1 MLLHIDADDIVL
13 GEFQISSTLAP
24 GAAYTRRATVTVP
37 KAIFGDFYII
47 LWSDVYNQVYE
58 HTSEDDNTRVSNV
71 SNVIRDVLYS
81 SIESLRHIQCF
92 YHQMIHI

>member
-24 GAAYTRRATVTVP
+24 GAAYTRRVTVTVP

-47 LWSDVYNQVYE
+47 LWSDIYNQVYE
-58 HTSEDDNTRVSNV
+58 HTNEDDNTRVSNV
-71 SNVIRDVLYS
+71 SNVIRDVLYA
-81 SIESLRHIQCF
+81 SIESLRHIQC
-92 YHQMIHI
+92 M